1 MYPARGDM
9 TVEKFLTTI
18 GRGVEEHASKFETWE
33 EFVVSRGE
41 DLKDKG
47 IAVRQRRWILS
58 WIEHYRNGV
67 EPFLIP
73 LNSRAKKNKFISKKK
88 PKTAEQKKRD

>member
-1 MYPARGDM
+1 
-9 TVEKFLTTI
+9 
-18 GRGVEEHASKFETWE
+18 
-33 EFVVSRGE
+33 VSRGE
-41 DLKDKG
+41 DLKEKG

-58 WIEHYRNGV
+58 WTEKYRQNV
-67 EPFLIP
+67 DPYMIP